1 MTEERTE
8 SPVWVVSE
16 VLTAIIRQIT
26 LLLSVLY
33 KNRPEENVLLRDLF
47 FFSSVLCLATKLDT
61 FDAFYNPVYCIT
73 KVFVLV
79 NCKQSKFDIC
89 FQAHWSS
96 QLAPVMNSCTQCS
109 LLSFCLLGHIIF
121 LLGHLFVYGNTH
133 TKLKMQST
141 GVERNQKYISH
152 LSMFHSGLQY
162 VQLHFHHPHNPL
174 MSPASRVFFFVLN
187 SACGSYLIAW
197 KVRSTRPLGLL
208 GSQDTYLTWCQDAQR
223 ELDAAKYTRLA

>member
-26 LLLSVLY
+26 PLLSVLY

-73 KVFVLV
+73 KVFVPV

-152 LSMFHSGLQY
+152 LCSTLACSMYNFIFIISTIRWCL
-162 VQLHFHHPHNPL
+162 LHQ
-174 MSPASRVFFFVLN
+174 VFFFFR
-187 SACGSYLIAW
+187 A
-197 KVRSTRPLGLL
+197 
-208 GSQDTYLTWCQDAQR
+208 
-223 ELDAAKYTRLA
+223 E